1 MTFSN
6 AIKVGIKDYANF
18 SGRSSR
24 SEFWWFWLGTLLF
37 ELLVPGICALIGYA
51 IYGIRGMII
60 GLMGG
65 STMSLLLVIL
75 PMLSVSIRRLHDTGR
90 SGWWYFINFIPFIG
104 SIWFLILMCCPSDE
118 TNAYGLPT
126 Y

>member
-24 SEFWWFWLGTLLF
+24 SEFWWFWLGAFLF
-37 ELLVPGICALIGYA
+37 ELLVPGVSAVIGFA
-51 IYGIRGMII
+51 ISGMRGMII

-65 STMSLLLVIL
+65 STMSSLLVIL
-75 PMLSVSIRRLHDTGR
+75 PLLSVSVRRLHDTGR
-90 SGWWYFINFIPFIG
+90 SGWWYLINFIPLIG
-104 SIWFLILMCCPSDE
+104 PIWFIILMCCGSDE
-118 TNAYGLPT
+118 INAYGLPT